1 MSCRLAWA
9 TRDRQTD
16 EECGSERK
24 GCSVKHCGLSVKTRL
39 LCEGDG
45 GVWVYLLENPRYPD
59 SLGLWRGILLPE
71 NVSYLSLPF
80 SSLLNDYTI
89 SVTFDKTILALQT
102 CPHLPLLATPPQAHI
117 SVREEGFFFMPE
129 VLRDLNNNTSPG
141 RPWRN
146 GKYDKSLE
154 EVFKSLDTEQ
164 AISQEDSPAGCISWE
179 DLEDTLAVI
188 V

>member
-117 SVREEGFFFMPE
+117 SVREEGFFLCQRCWEIWIIIHP
-129 VLRDLNNNTSPG
+129 LAG
-141 RPWRN
+141 
-146 GKYDKSLE
+146 LE
-154 EVFKSLDTEQ
+154 EMGNMISLWRKSSKVSTQ
-164 AISQEDSPAGCISWE
+164 NRP
-179 DLEDTLAVI
+179 
-188 V
+188 